1 MHPDHNTLELC
12 KSINGSAMT
21 DGGRFGHL
29 TMEKAAETIADTLVI
44 CKAAT
49 DAVRDGAAIPT
60 DLTKTI
66 TLSNGIYGVDLS
78 GPARNLFPT
87 ITPLANMLG
96 RNVRKNAANG
106 LQFKQILAITG
117 SGYNFFGFV
126 PEGQRA
132 GRMNYTTVAQ
142 NIGYATIGEEDRVTE
157 EAQSASEGFEDI
169 LSTAA
174 LRVLLKARMKEEAA
188 LLCGNKSMPLGT
200 TPTPV
205 ATASGS
211 GATLPAATYSVICV
225 ALTQMGYLNSSLTA
239 GVATSQTVT
248 GADGQT
254 FAISGGSANKSVA
267 ASQAATLGQTLFASV
282 APVNGAVAYAWFV
295 GVSGSEKLEAIT
307 TIASVAFTAPL
318 NGTHQAATAIT
329 ADNSSDPKAFDGYMT
344 TTAVNGLAGNALVV
358 TLANGVAGTGTQLTS
373 NGAGGVTE
381 VDALLKNAWDQYRIS
396 FGVIYVS
403 SQELKS
409 ITKLTMQSTTN
420 SALRYNV
427 SADSGGNVG
436 FDIVAGGI
444 VAWYANPYSVDGVSK
459 VPIKIHPNLAPGTI
473 LFTAATLPPWYI
485 SSETPVVAEII
496 VRKDWNVRDWVQVT
510 RSQDM
515 GVYAQEALAIYA
527 PFASAIICNI
537 APTP

>member
-295 GVSGSEKLEAIT
+295 GVS
-307 TIASVAFTAPL
+307 
-318 NGTHQAATAIT
+318 
-329 ADNSSDPKAFDGYMT
+329 SDPKAFDGYMT